1 MKISKHLSLEEVT
14 SSEYAVKH
22 NINNIPTEAQLN
34 NLKLIAE
41 KVFEPMREHFDKP
54 IRVSSGYRSRV
65 LNKAIGGATTSQHC
79 TGEALDIDN
88 RGGEILN
95 AQIFYY
101 IKDNLEFDQLI
112 WEFGNSKEPSWVHVS
127 FSKNHNRKQI
137 LKAKKVNG
145 KSSYTNF

>member
-14 SSEYAVKH
+14 SSDYAVKH
-22 NINNIPTEAQLN
+22 NINNIPTQAQLA

-65 LNKAIGGATTSQHC
+65 LNQAIGGATTSQHC

-88 RGGEILN
+88 NGGEILN
-95 AQIFYY
+95 AQIFHY

-127 FSKNHNRKQI
+127 YSKNNRKQI

-145 KSSYTNF
+145 KSTYIKF

>member
-14 SSEYAVKH
+14 HSDYAVKH
-22 NINNIPTEAQLN
+22 NINNIPTEAQLA

-65 LNKAIGGATTSQHC
+65 LNKAIGGSITSQHC
-79 TGEALDIDN
+79 TGQALDIDN
-88 RGGEILN
+88 SGGEILN
-95 AQIFYY
+95 AQIFHF

-127 FSKNHNRKQI
+127 YSKNNRKQI

-145 KSSYTNF
+145 KSTYTNF

>member
-1 MKISKHLSLEEVT
+1 MISKHLSLKEVT
-14 SSEYAVKH
+14 HSDYAAAHK
-22 NINNIPTEAQLN
+22 INNIPNQAQLA

-41 KVFEPMREHFDKP
+41 KVFEPIREHFDKP

-79 TGEALDIDN
+79 NGEALDIDN
-88 RGGEILN
+88 KGGEILN
-95 AQIFYY
+95 AQIFYF

-127 FSKNHNRKQI
+127 YSKNNRKQI

-145 KSSYTNF
+145 KSTYTKF